1 MRTKKIAAMLTAV
14 AVLVVPSIACA
25 GWYGAVHGGGGGD
38 AKSAVYGVEGGY
50 YSTERPTNYMI
61 ALGVTGTTNRD
72 EEPWNTVDV
81 RAPAGATVA
90 ASQTVRKSEEAGPYL
105 KVGIEPIRGSGF
117 FLFAVGGFTVG
128 DEADLAEVNY
138 GFSSLWY
145 EQDVRHKVYGQYG
158 GGAAYF
164 RSIGKYGVNL
174 QVEYN
179 NRGGVMGSLGIA
191 F

>member
-1 MRTKKIAAMLTAV
+1 MRKRKIAAIIAAV
-14 AVLVVPSIACA
+14 AVLVVPSLACA

-50 YSTERPTNYMI
+50 YSTERPVNYMI
-61 ALGVTGTTNRD
+61 AVGVTGTTNRD
-72 EEPWNTVDV
+72 EEPCNTVEV
-81 RAPAGATVA
+81 RAPVSAAVVA
-90 ASQTVRKSEEAGPYL
+90 SRTVRKSEEAGPYL
-105 KVGIEPIRGSGF
+105 KVGVEPIRGSGF

-128 DEADLAEVNY
+128 DEADIAEVNY
-138 GFSSLWY
+138 GIYSMWY
-145 EQDVRHKVYGQYG
+145 EQDVRHKVYGQFG

-164 RSIGKYGVNL
+164 RPIGKYGVNV